1 MIRPSFPSTPVTV
14 RCLLAAALIGA
25 GGAASAGTPY
35 PHATTPAAQDA
46 GALALARG
54 AAPVTATVAL
64 KLRDADQL
72 EQLVKAMHTPGNTQF
87 RQFISPQEF
96 HARFDP
102 SAATIREA
110 IAHFE
115 RAGLSAT
122 LESGFMLKVSGSP
135 QAIDKAFQVQ
145 LHVYDVA
152 AQGRSPGYRFH
163 APVGEPSIASP
174 SVAANVQAVFGLDDR
189 PHYRPHLRKS
199 SDSRLASARISPNLR
214 AKAMPSAAAG
224 NPPGDW
230 TVADLAQYYNIQ
242 PLYDMN
248 IHGEGR
254 TLGIVTL
261 ASFTP
266 SDAFTYWNALGLVTD
281 SKRIKVVDVDGGPG
295 APSDDSGS
303 DETTL
308 DVQQSGGVAPGAK
321 IIVYQAP
328 NTDQGFVDAFAKA
341 INDNTVDSLSS
352 SWGIWEWFDTQSD
365 VTIGQGRRQQTVDV
379 LKAYSALFL
388 QAAAQGQSLFASSG
402 DDGAYDAN
410 NANIAPVPSFTKT
423 LSVDAPAASA
433 WITAAGGT
441 TLPGDQTY
449 LGGTY
454 TVKIPAERIW
464 GWDYLVPVCAQIG
477 LDPVGCGIFPAGA
490 GGGVS
495 SYVPMPFYQYLVS
508 GTKTTEADQTLIDET
523 TTPPTP
529 VVALPSHFRGR
540 NLPDVSLNADPETGY
555 VVLYTS
561 SVDGF
566 SVYDFY
572 GGTSFVAPQLNGIA
586 ALVGQRVH
594 GRLGLL
600 NVPLYAMAA
609 TPLGYAGPHAP
620 LRDIKAGNNWFYS
633 AKTGYEPGAGVGTL
647 DVDNFARAMLLLGY

>member
-1 MIRPSFPSTPVTV
+1 MIRPSFRLTALAA
-14 RCLLAAALIGA
+14 RCLLAAALIA
-25 GGAASAGTPY
+25 GGSAAIAGMPY

-46 GALALARG
+46 GPLALARG
-54 AAPVTATVAL
+54 AAPITVTVAL
-64 KLRDADQL
+64 KLRDTDQL
-72 EQLVKAMHTPGNTQF
+72 ENLVQALHTPGSAQF
-87 RQFISPQEF
+87 RHFLSPQEF
-96 HARFDP
+96 HTRFDP
-102 SAATIREA
+102 SAATVREA
-110 IAHFE
+110 IAHFQ

-122 LESGFMLKVSGSP
+122 LESGFMLKVTGSP
-135 QAIDKAFQVQ
+135 QAIDAAFQVQ
-145 LHVYDVA
+145 LHAYDVA
-152 AQGRSPGYRFH
+152 GSGRSAGYRFH
-163 APVGEPSIASP
+163 APVGEPAIASG
-174 SVAANVQAVFGLDDR
+174 SVAANVQAVFGLDNR

-199 SDSRLASARISPNLR
+199 SESSLATARVSADLR
-214 AKAMPSAAAG
+214 AKALPSATGG

-230 TVADLAQYYNIQ
+230 TVTDLAQYYNIQ
-242 PLYDMN
+242 PLYDSG

-261 ASFTP
+261 ASFTA
-266 SDAFTYWNALGLVTD
+266 SDAFAYWNALGLATD
-281 SKRIKVVDVDGGPG
+281 PNRIKVVDVDGGPG

-321 IIVYQAP
+321 IVVYQAP

-341 INDNTVDSLSS
+341 INDNTVDSLSA
-352 SWGIWEWFDTQSD
+352 SWGIWEWFDTQSN
-365 VTIGQGRRQQTVDV
+365 VTIGHGRRQQTVDV
-379 LKAYSALFL
+379 LKAYNALFL
-388 QAAAQGQSLFASSG
+388 QAAVQGQSLFASSG

-410 NANIAPVPSFTKT
+410 NANIAPYPSYTKT

-441 TLPGDQTY
+441 TLPGDQLY
-449 LGGTY
+449 LHGTY

-464 GWDYLVPVCAQIG
+464 GWDYLVPVCALIN
-477 LDPVGCGIFPAGA
+477 LDPVACGIFPAGA

-495 SYVPMPFYQYLVS
+495 SYVAMPFYQYFVS
-508 GTKTTEADQTLIDET
+508 GTKTTEPGQTLTDET
-523 TTPPTP
+523 TTPPTA
-529 VVALPSHFRGR
+529 VVALPSHYRGR

-555 VVLYTS
+555 IVLYTS
-561 SVDGF
+561 STDGF

-586 ALVGQRVH
+586 ALVGQRVR

-609 TPLGYAGPHAP
+609 TPLGYTGAHAP
-620 LRDIKAGNNWFYS
+620 LRDIKDGNNWFYTG
-633 AKTGYEPGAGVGTL
+633 KTGYEPGAGVGTL
-647 DVDNFARAMLLLGY
+647 DVANFARAMLLLGY